1 VEFQKKICGWMK
13 EENKA
18 CLFADSIED
27 YTLWKRW
34 YTWVFV
40 HVVPTKA

>member
-1 VEFQKKICGWMK
+1 MVNQMLVYSAGVEFQKKICGWMK

-27 YTLWKRW
+27 YTL
-34 YTWVFV
+34 
-40 HVVPTKA
+40 